1 MFQTLVHYTKAWIN
15 YYIFVQRFNHQ
26 HSLLFYKTFD
36 RRIKDKAMPVLQ
48 CPQVMDL
55 DGVFGNVI

>member
-26 HSLLFYKTFD
+26 QTLT
-36 RRIKDKAMPVLQ
+36 RKDS
-48 CPQVMDL
+48 QVMDL
-55 DGVFGNVI
+55 DGVFKNVI